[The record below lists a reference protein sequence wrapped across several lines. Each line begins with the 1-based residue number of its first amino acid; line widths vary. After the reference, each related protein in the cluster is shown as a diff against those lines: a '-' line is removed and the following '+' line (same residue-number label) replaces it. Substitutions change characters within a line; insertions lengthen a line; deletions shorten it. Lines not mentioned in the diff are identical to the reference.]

1 MNKKNGYEQQFGNMA
16 GFGLNL
22 ELVLYLQSQFL
33 TESLGF
39 LNPPHRQAAKRC
51 IQYIF
56 RTYAEGLSPIFS
68 E

>member
-1 MNKKNGYEQQFGNMA
+1 MA

-39 LNPPHRQAAKRC
+39 LNPPHRQAAKRYLLC
-51 IQYIF
+51 LDDGTE
-56 RTYAEGLSPIFS
+56 RHVLTK
-68 E
+68 